1 MGAGVVLVVAVEELV
16 KEPTALVLSTAA
28 LSFLAQ
34 PARTAAKQQLA
45 MRVVR
50 FSVNIEPPGSDDG
63 RFCSAGAERRTYGRR
78 GIAARRSWVA
88 LSPGLRTQTDECR

>member
-50 FSVNIEPPGSDDG
+50 FSVNMEPPVQMTDG
-63 RFCSAGAERRTYGRR
+63 FVRRVPKDERMVGEGLQQDEVGWPRPWRY
-78 GIAARRSWVA
+78 SWGYR
-88 LSPGLRTQTDECR
+88 P